1 MPALGEES
9 VASSHTHFAPAGP
22 QGLAGALFFGGVFWG
37 LFGAPLTRFG
47 GTRA

>member
-22 QGLAGALFFGGVFWG
+22 QGLAGALFFGGACP
-37 LFGAPLTRFG
+37 GAALSRFG
-47 GTRA
+47 DTCA